1 MAGRSGLDG
10 ASAGIGEHEPCPPT
24 VRLAPVA
31 ANQAASLHSSRV
43 MGQPALRPLQPGA
56 EFVQPQALV
65 RDFR

>member
-1 MAGRSGLDG
+1 
-10 ASAGIGEHEPCPPT
+10 
-24 VRLAPVA
+24 
-31 ANQAASLHSSRV
+31 V